1 MILLIILLYLTFS
14 LGILIINNNK
24 FNVLGCGLVGYSGDV
39 EYDKDK
45 LAILFLYNESR
56 GKDSTG
62 MFDGTNIIKRLD
74 PVSFNFLVD
83 DYIDIKPS
91 KFVIG
96 HTRAKTHGAININN
110 SHPFI
115 YNDTIMA
122 HNGTLSNWINLKDLH
137 EIEENFDV
145 DSQVICYLLD
155 KYKNE
160 RVLTEIVGAAALLYT
175 RASTPNT
182 LFVFRTEERPLFRG
196 TIKENGTTK
205 MYISSI
211 SSSLSVIGCSNIQS
225 FDTNRLYTIIDGKI
239 KSTNKI
245 SVNNKKLPIVAFDY
259 LRSKSSIKYNEHL
272 ISVKEAIDNSNNVK
286 ELEDYK
292 DPIKEEGINKFK
304 KENEEN
310 KEFIPII
317 TDSQKVG
324 INYITAS
331 RIKSSGKIQNVLD
344 KEINQEETLTDNENY
359 DDSSYD
365 NNIIDDILVN
375 KELNEIILR
384 SNSNK
389 EVKEYLQLLANIR
402 SEIFD
407 ITIEL
412 SDLEGK
418 TIFDYE
424 NACNESKDRLDF
436 MCSYID
442 ELFLEISKSC
452 KNEQEVC

>member
-1 MILLIILLYLTFS
+1 
-14 LGILIINNNK
+14 
-24 FNVLGCGLVGYSGDV
+24 
-39 EYDKDK
+39 
-45 LAILFLYNESR
+45 
-56 GKDSTG
+56 
-62 MFDGTNIIKRLD
+62 
-74 PVSFNFLVD
+74 
-83 DYIDIKPS
+83 
-91 KFVIG
+91 
-96 HTRAKTHGAININN
+96 
-110 SHPFI
+110 
-115 YNDTIMA
+115 
-122 HNGTLSNWINLKDLH
+122 
-137 EIEENFDV
+137 
-145 DSQVICYLLD
+145 
-155 KYKNE
+155 
-160 RVLTEIVGAAALLYT
+160 
-175 RASTPNT
+175 
-182 LFVFRTEERPLFRG
+182 
-196 TIKENGTTK
+196 
-205 MYISSI
+205 
-211 SSSLSVIGCSNIQS
+211 
-225 FDTNRLYTIIDGKI
+225 
-239 KSTNKI
+239 
-245 SVNNKKLPIVAFDY
+245 
-259 LRSKSSIKYNEHL
+259 
-272 ISVKEAIDNSNNVK
+272 EAIDNSNNVK

-384 SNSNK
+384 SNSSK

-424 NACNESKDRLDF
+424 NACNESKDSLDF

-442 ELFLEISKSC
+442 DLFLEISKSC